1 LRVSLRREAE
11 VSGYLSKIRPDF
23 DPRLYGSR
31 KLSDLVRKQARH
43 FDTEER
49 GSPDNG
55 SKAIYVRAKA

>member
-11 VSGYLSKIRPDF
+11 VSGYLINVRPDV

-43 FDTEER
+43 FDSEER
-49 GSPDNG
+49 GSPDNN